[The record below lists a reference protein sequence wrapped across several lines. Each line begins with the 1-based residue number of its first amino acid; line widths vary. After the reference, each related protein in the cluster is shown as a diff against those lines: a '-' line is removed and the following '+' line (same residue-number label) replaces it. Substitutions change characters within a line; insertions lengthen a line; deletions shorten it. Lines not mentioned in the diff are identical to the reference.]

1 MISREIKNMYSD
13 RFETMKEKIESLEIA
28 EELKKG
34 LFDVNEQL
42 FNYSLKLNANIL
54 KSKVSFYYV
63 LNELR
68 YGEREKICNVIKLM
82 FKNYDLSYG
91 NKKEIIVTEE
101 NPFRI
106 MTEEF
111 GQYDFWEI
119 DFRGYKNEE
128 FYDDFLALLKE
139 ICRDTIKCVFLF
151 TDDNLIN
158 SSNNKIKNEK
168 NTYKDCKYQYDYL
181 FQITDKNVVYNE
193 LKNNFIKCGY
203 NCDFNVEDIT
213 NVKDYRD
220 NEIFIENALIKNNI
234 LKENNTLSFKDL
246 KLNNSSI
253 NHLQLKD
260 MIGLKNVKDE
270 INNLEYLLKF
280 YKEINKTN
288 QAYLNV
294 IFKGNPGTGKTT
306 VARNYADLL
315 YNLGYIDNNNLV
327 EIVPTDLMG
336 EYVGQTRDTTRE
348 ILNKAKGG
356 VLFIDEAYN
365 LNTAKEYS
373 GGTYMREAVVEL
385 LKYMEDKKNVVIYA
399 GYKNEMEE
407 LLNINPGFKSRIG
420 TVINFDDYTTKEL
433 VQIFKYNA
441 NKYNLKCSKKFIIE
455 LEKRFEKEKNKK
467 NFGNARYVENLL
479 NKVLNIHATNV
490 YKKNK
495 DLYLLTEE
503 DLKIKEENYTKFGFT
518 NSNE

>member
-1 MISREIKNMYSD
+1 
-13 RFETMKEKIESLEIA
+13 
-28 EELKKG
+28 
-34 LFDVNEQL
+34 
-42 FNYSLKLNANIL
+42 
-54 KSKVSFYYV
+54 
-63 LNELR
+63 
-68 YGEREKICNVIKLM
+68 
-82 FKNYDLSYG
+82 
-91 NKKEIIVTEE
+91 
-101 NPFRI
+101 
-106 MTEEF
+106 
-111 GQYDFWEI
+111 
-119 DFRGYKNEE
+119 
-128 FYDDFLALLKE
+128 
-139 ICRDTIKCVFLF
+139 
-151 TDDNLIN
+151 
-158 SSNNKIKNEK
+158 
-168 NTYKDCKYQYDYL
+168 
-181 FQITDKNVVYNE
+181 
-193 LKNNFIKCGY
+193 
-203 NCDFNVEDIT
+203 
-213 NVKDYRD
+213 
-220 NEIFIENALIKNNI
+220 
-234 LKENNTLSFKDL
+234 
-246 KLNNSSI
+246 
-253 NHLQLKD
+253 

>member
-1 MISREIKNMYSD
+1 MISREMKNIYSN
-13 RFETMKEKIESLEIA
+13 RYETMNIKIEQLEIA
-28 EELKKG
+28 DEIKKG
-34 LFDVNEQL
+34 LSEVNKQL
-42 FNYSLKLNANIL
+42 FNYSSKLNSNKI
-54 KSKVSFYYV
+54 KSKVSFYYI

-68 YGEREKICNVIKLM
+68 YGEREKICNTIKQM
-82 FKNYDLSYG
+82 FKNYDLCYG

-101 NPFRI
+101 NPFRV
-106 MTEEF
+106 MVENF
-111 GQYDFWEI
+111 SDYDFWEI
-119 DFRGYKNEE
+119 DFRDYKNE
-128 FYDDFLALLKE
+128 DFFSDFFADLKE
-139 ICRDTIKCVFLF
+139 ICRDCIKCIFVF
-151 TDDNLIN
+151 TDDKLFEK
-158 SSNNKIKNEK
+158 SNTKIENEK
-168 NTYKDCKYQYDYL
+168 NAYKKCKYQYDYL

-203 NCDFNVEDIT
+203 NCDFSVEDIA

-246 KLNNSSI
+246 MVNNNHAS
-253 NHLQLKD
+253 HLQLKD

-270 INNLEYLLKF
+270 IKNLEYLLKF

-315 YNLGYIDNNNLV
+315 FNLGYIKNNNLV

-385 LKYMEDKKNVVIYA
+385 LKYMEDKNNVVIYA

-420 TVINFDDYTTKEL
+420 KVINFEDYTTKEL

-441 NKYNLKCSKKFIIE
+441 DKYNLKCSKKFLIE
-455 LEKRFEKEKNKK
+455 LEKKFEKEKNKK

-479 NKVLNIHATNV
+479 NKVLNVHAANV
-490 YKKNK
+490 YNKKQ

-503 DLKIKEENYTKFGFT
+503 DLKIKEENYSKFGFT

>member
-1 MISREIKNMYSD
+1 MISREMKNLYSS
-13 RFETMKEKIESLEIA
+13 RFETMKIKIKQLEITS
-28 EELKKG
+28 EIKKG

-42 FNYSLKLNANIL
+42 FNYSLKLNTNII
-54 KSKVSFYYV
+54 KSKVSFYYI

-68 YGEREKICNVIKLM
+68 FGERDKICNIIKEM
-82 FKNYDLSYG
+82 FKNYDLCYG
-91 NKKEIIVTEE
+91 NKKDIIVTEE

-106 MTEEF
+106 MTEDF
-111 GQYDFWEI
+111 NQYDFWEI
-119 DFRGYKNEE
+119 DFCGYKNED

-151 TDDNLIN
+151 TDDKLFNN
-158 SSNNKIKNEK
+158 SNNKIKNEK
-168 NTYKDCKYQYDYL
+168 NTYKECKYQYDYL

-203 NCDFNVEDIT
+203 NCDFNVEDIA

-246 KLNNSSI
+246 KINNNSV

-270 INNLEYLLKF
+270 IKNLEYLLKF

-315 YNLGYIDNNNLV
+315 FNLGYIKNNNLV

-385 LKYMEDKKNVVIYA
+385 LKYMEDKENVVIYA

-441 NKYNLKCSKKFIIE
+441 DKYNLKCSKKFLIE

-479 NKVLNIHATNV
+479 NKVLNIHASNV
-490 YKKNK
+490 YNKNK

-503 DLKIKEENYTKFGFT
+503 DLKIKEDNDSKFGFT